1 MHVYINSC
9 ACSPYSSR
17 TNLPEDVASVQTW
30 AEFVS
35 RAALAL
41 YCCCFANGNCRF
53 IVFLFPFFLLRQ
65 TWNFNFTH
73 TQFNLKIFGK
83 ENIGKCCEHRL
94 EWFNS
99 ISSMFS
105 RRKKNK
111 TTRFQFVRELC
122 LCCKLALEVEQVD
135 TLTLVQP
142 TNCFH
147 RINCTCQV
155 WWPRM
160 NAPSWLGP
168 VSIWN
173 CIIDHW
179 ATKPTNQ

>member
-1 MHVYINSC
+1 MLSLLLSNQFARRRCIRSNMSRVRLKS
-9 ACSPYSSR
+9 SPSSLLLLLCQR
-17 TNLPEDVASVQTW
+17 ELQI
-30 AEFVS
+30 
-35 RAALAL
+35 
-41 YCCCFANGNCRF
+41 YC
-53 IVFLFPFFLLRQ
+53 FPLSFFLLRQ

-122 LCCKLALEVEQVD
+122 LCCKLALEVDQVD
-135 TLTLVQP
+135 IHSHSCNRPIVSTGSIAHVKCGGHEWML
-142 TNCFH
+142 
-147 RINCTCQV
+147 QV
-155 WWPRM
+155 
-160 NAPSWLGP
+160 G
-168 VSIWN
+168 
-173 CIIDHW
+173 
-179 ATKPTNQ
+179 